1 MSETYRIELRE
12 SVSCRISAE
21 DRSVLEI
28 ELVPILPIEDM
39 LQLLRH
45 ALSAR
50 GYEAQG
56 DHQLRRTGDHGEEIV
71 VDLET
76 MEVTTCL
83 AREEVVERTAEVEGG
98 GMSQS
103 EAEAAAR
110 HNLEEE
116 KRRVLQGIE
125 AREQP
130 LQRLLTKQLEAG
142 EEARRLEL
150 NEALQQVYA
159 DSLKQKAEQLGE
171 VLEVHESTVDGQY
184 ELVIKIA
191 Q

>member
-1 MSETYRIELRE
+1 MSETYHIELRE

-28 ELVPILPIEDM
+28 ELAPILPIEDM

-83 AREEVVERTAEVEGG
+83 AREEVIEQTAAVEGG

-103 EAEAAAR
+103 EAEAAAHHR
-110 HNLEEE
+110 SIRNL
-116 KRRVLQGIE
+116 RI
-125 AREQP
+125 
-130 LQRLLTKQLEAG
+130 
-142 EEARRLEL
+142 
-150 NEALQQVYA
+150 
-159 DSLKQKAEQLGE
+159 
-171 VLEVHESTVDGQY
+171 HE
-184 ELVIKIA
+184 
-191 Q
+191 